1 MSKLVSLSIVATLA
15 STLGGCFWATTK
27 SEGEAL
33 RKDVKSL
40 QDRLNTKEAALD
52 DQIGQLKQVL
62 EDSSK
67 LLKRNSADLG
77 ADVDQLRNDVRT
89 ANGLVTAMNNTYN
102 ELKAAFDAYR
112 KSNDQRLERLE
123 ERLGQIESGK
133 PSASSSPEEL
143 WRLGSA
149 AFQASRFNDAI
160 EIFKRL
166 TQSYPTH
173 DKADDAA
180 YFRGQGYT
188 NLKDWEKAIGA
199 YQQLNEKYPTG
210 DLTDDGLYFAAL
222 AAIQLKQCGEARTY
236 LSIIKSKHPKSNVTK
251 ASTDLDAQTKK
262 DQKNKSKCAS
272 SAP

>member
-1 MSKLVSLSIVATLA
+1 MSKRVSLSIVASL
-15 STLGGCFWATTK
+15 TLGGCFWATTK

-52 DQIGQLKQVL
+52 DQIGQLKKVL

-102 ELKAAFDAYR
+102 ELKAAFDAYK

-133 PSASSSPEEL
+133 PSAASSPEEL
-143 WRLGSA
+143 WRLGCA
-149 AFQASRFNDAI
+149 AFQASRYNDAS
-160 EIFKRL
+160 EIFWSPS
-166 TQSYPTH
+166 T
-173 DKADDAA
+173 
-180 YFRGQGYT
+180 F
-188 NLKDWEKAIGA
+188 
-199 YQQLNEKYPTG
+199 
-210 DLTDDGLYFAAL
+210 
-222 AAIQLKQCGEARTY
+222 
-236 LSIIKSKHPKSNVTK
+236 VTA
-251 ASTDLDAQTKK
+251 ASTPGWSLAV
-262 DQKNKSKCAS
+262 SRR
-272 SAP
+272 